1 MGDALA
7 SLLEFERFARAYEAD
22 AFAAGYQ
29 YVDRNAV
36 ELAAWGYNSMGAII
50 LHDTDYREVALQQ
63 KLDLIVRH
71 LLSLLKYIARR
82 YNTKVEVLLTAAEI
96 EHTLGNKSEAQ
107 SLFNQAAD
115 LYHRQGLESSPDAHG
130 ISLHLS
136 RLQEIFGGTPR
147 KSGVTS
153 LQTSRKRA
161 SSGKRVRR
169 SSKEGKR
176 K

>member
-1 MGDALA
+1 
-7 SLLEFERFARAYEAD
+7 
-22 AFAAGYQ
+22 
-29 YVDRNAV
+29 
-36 ELAAWGYNSMGAII
+36 MGAII
-50 LHDTDYREVALQQ
+50 LHDTDYREVAWKQ

-82 YNTKVEVLLTAAEI
+82 YNTKVEVLLTSAEI
-96 EHTLGNKSEAQ
+96 KHALGNKSEAQ

-147 KSGVTS
+147 KSGTAPRR
-153 LQTSRKRA
+153 TSRKKTP
-161 SSGKRVRR
+161 S
-169 SSKEGKR
+169 R
-176 K
+176 KS